1 MIIARRR
8 FLLARQAQRRDEM
21 GGVPA
26 IQVEDG
32 DRNEPESDE
41 SQDGDDKSAKDAGG
55 GAGGARMAPKR
66 GVTRG
71 RSGSFVEQTI

>member
-32 DRNEPESDE
+32 DRNGSDE